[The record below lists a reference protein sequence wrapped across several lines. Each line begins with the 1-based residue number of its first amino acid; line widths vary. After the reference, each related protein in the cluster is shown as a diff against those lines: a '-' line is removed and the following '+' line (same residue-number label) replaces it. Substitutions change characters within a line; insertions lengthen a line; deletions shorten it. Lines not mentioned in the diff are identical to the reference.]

1 MPKTTYIVSSL
12 LLLFI
17 IVLSVLN
24 YQSDE
29 TVIQQTAETAE
40 DTFLN
45 DVIPEDNYKG
55 EHFSFYL
62 PEQMEVEEVDAHNAI
77 LASGDRTLIVFYNTL
92 EDDLSQLNYEAA
104 ITDKAALLKTFTKE
118 EMFAYIRLL
127 PQKKDKESYE
137 IQVGVG
143 GVKVTT
149 FTNKGEMVKD
159 AKNLM
164 MIAESIVR

>member
-1 MPKTTYIVSSL
+1 MPKTTYLVSSL

-17 IVLSVLN
+17 IVLSIWN

-29 TVIQQTAETAE
+29 TVIQQTAETAK

-45 DVIPEDNYKG
+45 DKIPKDNYKG

-62 PEQMEVEEVDAHNAI
+62 PEQMEIEEVDAHNAI
-77 LASGDRTLIVFYNTL
+77 LTNGNQTLIVFYNTL

-104 ITDKAALLKTFTKE
+104 KTDKAALLTSFSNE

-127 PQKKDKESYE
+127 PQEKDLYE

-149 FTNKGEMVKD
+149 FTNKGEMVTD

-164 MIAESIVR
+164 RIAESIVR

>member
-1 MPKTTYIVSSL
+1 MPKTTYLISSL

-17 IVLSVLN
+17 IILSVFD

-29 TVIQQTAETAE
+29 TVIQQAAETAK

-77 LASGDRTLIVFYNTL
+77 LVNGDQTLIVFYNTL
-92 EDDLSQLNYEAA
+92 EDDLSELNFEAA
-104 ITDKAALLKTFTKE
+104 KTDKAALLTSFTNE

-127 PQKKDKESYE
+127 PQETDNESYE

-149 FTNKGEMVKD
+149 LTNKGEMVND

-164 MIAESIVR
+164 KIAESIVR